1 MSAEGSGARFE
12 SRPPDWLGFDEACAR
27 ILSEVRTLDPERV
40 PLSESLGRAMVE
52 SLAATATLPPWDNS
66 AVDGYAVRA
75 GDVARASPASPVVLS
90 VVGRLKAGDAPG
102 ASVDTGQAVRIMTG
116 SPLPPGA
123 DAVVKVEDTDGEATE
138 GLVAI
143 RASLEAKRHVR
154 PAGQDMR
161 VGDPLLEVGD
171 PIRPGTIAV
180 LAALGC
186 SDVLVRR
193 RPVTAI
199 VTTGDELR
207 TPDRYDEV
215 RAGTGVPES
224 NGPMVAAQ
232 VAHSGATP
240 RYLGVSPDE
249 PEALR
254 TLLRAGAETDAL
266 VTIGGASMGEAD
278 LVKKVLTDLGFE
290 LVFWRVRMRPGSPFG
305 FGWLPRGETK
315 IPVFSLPGNP
325 ASAFATF
332 ELFVRPWLLAA
343 VGHRRVHRRRIRC
356 VAGEDLRGPPGLT
369 EFLRVRVDSR
379 CDPPMVT
386 LCGPQ
391 GSGLVRSLSRAEGL
405 AVVPEEADGVARGEG
420 LEVLLLDDAP
430 ALLEAPSWP

>member
-1 MSAEGSGARFE
+1 MSEAGSSADFE
-12 SRPPDWLGFDEACAR
+12 SRTPDWLGFDEATAR
-27 ILSEVRTLDPERV
+27 VLGEVRTLAPERV
-40 PLSESLGRAMVE
+40 PLSESLGRAMAD

-75 GDVARASPASPVVLS
+75 ADVALASPASPVVLS
-90 VVGRLKAGDAPG
+90 VVGQLKAGDAPG
-102 ASVDTGQAVRIMTG
+102 AAVDEREAVRIMTG

-123 DAVVKVEDTDGEATE
+123 DAVVKVEDTDGEATSGQVE
-138 GLVAI
+138 VRRGV
-143 RASLEAKRHVR
+143 EPDQHVR

-161 VGDPLLEVGD
+161 VGDLLLEVGD
-171 PIRPGTIAV
+171 PIQAGTIAV
-180 LAALGC
+180 LAALGHAE
-186 SDVLVRR
+186 VMVRR

-199 VTTGDELR
+199 ITTGDELR
-207 TPDRYDEV
+207 TPDRYDDV

-232 VAHSGATP
+232 VAQSGAVP

-254 TLLRAGAETDAL
+254 TLLRAGVEADLL
-266 VTIGGASMGEAD
+266 VTVGGASMGEAD
-278 LVKKVLTDLGFE
+278 LVKKVLVDLGFE
-290 LVFWRVRMRPGSPFG
+290 LDFWRVRMRPGSPFG
-305 FGWLPRGETK
+305 FGWLPRGATR

-343 VGHRRVHRRRIRC
+343 AGHRYVHRRRMRC
-356 VAGEDLRGPPGLT
+356 VAGEDLHGPSGLT
-369 EFLRVRVDSR
+369 EFLRVEVDSR
-379 CDPPMVT
+379 RDPPRAM

-391 GSGLVRSLSRAEGL
+391 GSGLVRSLSRAQGL
-405 AVVPEEADGVARGEG
+405 AVIPEEADGVSRGEG
-420 LEVLLLDDAP
+420 VEVLLLDDAP
-430 ALLEAPSWP
+430 AILEASPGS